1 MAKINGISTI
11 KDAKGKA
18 TKLVIDLTKRNQL
31 IEDIVDM
38 IDVEQRKNEETIPWE
53 DVKKVLHKKH
63 GIIAKK

>member
-63 GIIAKK
+63 GTIAKK